1 MKREHDFYYFKL
13 NEIDSEYAFKS
24 STKAANRVKEK
35 KKRTTKIPK
44 TAKKI

>member
-24 STKAANRVKEK
+24 STKAANRIKEK
-35 KKRTTKIPK
+35 KEANNKNPQTDTKI
-44 TAKKI
+44 